1 MLRLLVVLLPP
12 LVLAPSAARAAEGD
26 EGLHHH
32 LALFAGVGNETK
44 EGRKD
49 EVGFAVGGE
58 YELRFHKNWGV
69 GGVVEFLG
77 QETVRNVVLM
87 FPVSIHPG
95 GHWRIMVG
103 PGVEFT
109 PKKDKFA
116 VRLGTGYE
124 FELGDHWTLTPEVF
138 VDLIESGENT
148 WVGGV
153 ALGYG
158 F

>member
-1 MLRLLVVLLPP
+1 M
-12 LVLAPSAARAAEGD
+12 
-26 EGLHHH
+26 
-32 LALFAGVGNETK
+32 
-44 EGRKD
+44 
-49 EVGFAVGGE
+49 
-58 YELRFHKNWGV
+58 
-69 GGVVEFLG
+69 EFLG

-116 VRLGTGYE
+116 VRLGAGYE
-124 FELGDHWTLTPEVF
+124 FELGGHWTLAPEVF